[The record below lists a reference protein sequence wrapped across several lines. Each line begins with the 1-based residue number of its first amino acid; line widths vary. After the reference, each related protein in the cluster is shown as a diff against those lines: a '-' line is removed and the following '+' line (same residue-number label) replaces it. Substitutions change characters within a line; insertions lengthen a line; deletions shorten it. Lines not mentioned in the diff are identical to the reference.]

1 MITGTRAV
9 RFWRAQEISSFF
21 LQCDFISGGET
32 YLVCN
37 GSIAILK
44 KSFKLTS
51 WADSYPAKWP
61 TEAKNYQKIKRDI
74 TVFCENLKWQKT
86 EQTTVH
92 ANNPKW
98 SLTDSIFVSFGCC
111 YALKFKECFFFLRGQ
126 AHHLRFWQHIHSFY
140 WQGHDD
146 CLL

>member
-9 RFWRAQEISSFF
+9 RFWGAQEISSFI

-51 WADSYPAKWP
+51 RADSYPAKWP

-74 TVFCENLKWQKT
+74 TVFCENLKWRKT
-86 EQTTVH
+86 EQMTVH
-92 ANNPKW
+92 ANNPKC

-111 YALKFKECFFFLRGQ
+111 YALKFKEWPFLSEAILTAHSFFLLTGLWWLPPVALIQ
-126 AHHLRFWQHIHSFY
+126 
-140 WQGHDD
+140 
-146 CLL
+146 